1 MASPKNMAST
11 RSVSEVLPIPII
23 DIICCS
29 LHHQNQLSFPFFP
42 LSGLCS
48 LFFVAAAVLLWLPFF
63 LLSVVA
69 FFFYFFGYLLISQKL
84 IKSRLLS
91 KKRSTELDEYITTL
105 LFAA

>member
-23 DIICCS
+23 DIICS

-48 LFFVAAAVLLWLPFF
+48 LFFVAAAVLLWLLFF
-63 LLSVVA
+63 LLSVDA
-69 FFFYFFGYLLISQKL
+69 FFFYFFGYLLISQNL